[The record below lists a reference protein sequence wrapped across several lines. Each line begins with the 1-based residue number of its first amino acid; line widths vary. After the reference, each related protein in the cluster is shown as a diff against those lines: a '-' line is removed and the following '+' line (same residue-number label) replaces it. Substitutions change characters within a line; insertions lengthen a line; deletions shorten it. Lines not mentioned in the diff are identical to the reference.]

1 MRDEIIKK
9 PYHKEACGEKSTR
22 IYTKP
27 KKVTH

>member
-22 IYTKP
+22 IYTNP
-27 KKVTH
+27 KKTTH